1 MNIIK
6 RIFHYT
12 LKFLTVK
19 SHQGENLKNAEL
31 SISKG
36 VKTAGTEM
44 PICFY
49 IHFLFS
55 KITAFCGQRVELSS
69 NDWPFWKILKIDWLL
84 DTQRQYEYSIR
95 PTEYPCLSCSTSYYV
110 RVDYSTCTYRRL
122 ESILCLL
129 YLRKNGDAVF
139 LKISTELPV
148 LKYQRSILDDVGQF
162 RTFVQSTRD

>member
-1 MNIIK
+1 M
-6 RIFHYT
+6 
-12 LKFLTVK
+12 FLHT
-19 SHQGENLKNAEL
+19 
-31 SISKG
+31 
-36 VKTAGTEM
+36 
-44 PICFY
+44 F
-49 IHFLFS
+49 FFS

-122 ESILCLL
+122 QSILCLL

-148 LKYQRSILDDVGQF
+148 LKYQRSILDDVGSF
-162 RTFVQSTRD
+162 ALLYSLLAIRWRKLDFHSRLDWALHALPPPLTTFSKIGYK